1 MALQSP
7 AGGFYEFDQ
16 ACNAG
21 ALLAFH
27 VLEHCPRKTIVRK
40 KTGKTSEV
48 DPVRADIVI
57 LEGGTN
63 PALARTVVR
72 GDEIIGNG
80 IVNSL
85 RRVRVGN
92 DGIFRMAWGQGDN
105 GAYPQANAVGPEDME
120 LATRIFN
127 ATNQDPYS
135 AAEQV
140 QPAAPAALQSPPPVA
155 PAPVQPAPVQYAPPV
170 EQTPAPAA
178 APWQQPAPV
187 QYAPPVEQTPAPA
200 AAPWQQPAAAPQ
212 AQPVGGPQG
221 PQWDPNAQPA
231 AQPVAAGAN
240 GAAAAG
246 PLW

>member
-27 VLEHCPRKTIVRK
+27 VLEHCPRETITSRK
-40 KTGKTSEV
+40 SGRSSEV

-72 GDEIIGNG
+72 GEKIIGRG

-85 RRVRVGN
+85 RRVRIGN
-92 DGIFRMAWGQGDN
+92 DGIFRMTWGESDSGP
-105 GAYPQANAVGPEDME
+105 YPQANAVGEQD
-120 LATRIFN
+120 LAFATNVFN
-127 ATNQDPYS
+127 RTNQDPYS

-155 PAPVQPAPVQYAPPV
+155 PAPV
-170 EQTPAPAA
+170 
-178 APWQQPAPV
+178 QPAPV

>member
-27 VLEHCPRKTIVRK
+27 VLEHCPRETITSRK
-40 KTGKTSEV
+40 SGRSSEV

-72 GDEIIGNG
+72 GEKIIGRG

-92 DGIFRMAWGQGDN
+92 DGIFRMAWGESQDSGP
-105 GAYPQANAVGPEDME
+105 YPQANAVGEQD
-120 LATRIFN
+120 LAFATNVFN
-127 ATNQDPYS
+127 RTNQDPYS

-155 PAPVQPAPVQYAPPV
+155 PAPVQPAARAVRAAPV
-170 EQTPAPAA
+170 EQR
-178 APWQQPAPV
+178 
-187 QYAPPVEQTPAPA
+187 PPLPRPRGSSPRPQ
-200 AAPWQQPAAAPQ
+200 PQ

>member
-21 ALLAFH
+21 ALVAFH
-27 VLEHCPRKTIVRK
+27 VLEHCPRETITSRK
-40 KTGKTSEV
+40 SGRSSEV

-72 GDEIIGNG
+72 GEKIIGRG

-92 DGIFRMAWGQGDN
+92 DGIFRMAWGESDSGP
-105 GAYPQANAVGPEDME
+105 YPQANAVSEQD
-120 LATRIFN
+120 LAFATNVFN
-127 ATNQDPYS
+127 RTNQDPYT
-135 AAEQV
+135 AAEQA
-140 QPAAPAALQSPPPVA
+140 QPAAPAALQSPPSP
-155 PAPVQPAPVQYAPPV
+155 PAQPAGPTPEQLAYQAQQAAAAQLAAQQAQQLAAQQAAAVQPA
-170 EQTPAPAA
+170 AA
-178 APWQQPAPV
+178 APWQTGG
-187 QYAPPVEQTPAPA
+187 EGGN
-200 AAPWQQPAAAPQ
+200 AAP
-212 AQPVGGPQG
+212 PVGGPQG

-231 AQPVAAGAN
+231 APQPVAAN
-240 GAAAAG
+240 GAAPAAG